1 VCLSKPFRNE
11 ELFRAMVSLID
22 PGASTSIA
30 PPEAPAPSPAEA
42 QAAAAGLHVLVA
54 EDNAVNQRLAVA
66 LLTKRGH
73 RTSVVESGHE
83 VLAAMERERFD
94 LILMDLQMPG
104 MGGLEATAAI
114 RARERQR
121 GGHVRIIA
129 MTAHAMPGDREK
141 CLEVGMDDYLTKPID
156 SRRLFA
162 ALDEVVASR
171 SAAEA
176 EADLLTFD
184 RADLLRRLD
193 GDDELMHD
201 VIDLYLQDSPR
212 LVDDIGAAIAANDAK
227 AVRATAHRLKGAAG
241 NLAAT
246 KLAEIA
252 YDLELMG
259 ERDALVDAPS
269 RWRDLQAEAARVKA
283 ALEAERA
290 GKAQPLRTR
299 S

>member
-1 VCLSKPFRNE
+1 
-11 ELFRAMVSLID
+11 
-22 PGASTSIA
+22 
-30 PPEAPAPSPAEA
+30 
-42 QAAAAGLHVLVA
+42 
-54 EDNAVNQRLAVA
+54 
-66 LLTKRGH
+66 
-73 RTSVVESGHE
+73 
-83 VLAAMERERFD
+83 
-94 LILMDLQMPG
+94 
-104 MGGLEATAAI
+104 
-114 RARERQR
+114 
-121 GGHVRIIA
+121 
-129 MTAHAMPGDREK
+129 MPGDREK